1 MKKIIQLFIVAL
13 IASTITS
20 IGFILF
26 IKEDKTYTIKHIDSA
41 PVVGAAYTVNHNGE
55 VVPLQFTEVSKQ
67 VMDAVVHIKSTHM
80 QNTQSSQKV
89 PSPFRDFFND
99 NMLKDF
105 FNPHFKFEQ
114 RIPRQKEPYTR
125 IGTGSGVIISS
136 DGYIVTNNHVIDGAD
151 DIEVSLHDNRVY
163 KAKVIGIDPTT
174 DLAVIQIKEKE
185 LTHIPFVNSD
195 DVQIG
200 EWVLAVGNPFNLNST
215 VTAGIVSA
223 KGRNINI
230 LQSQSAIESF
240 IQTDAAINP
249 GNSGGALVN
258 LKGGLIGI
266 NTAIASPTGSYSGY
280 GFAIPS
286 NIVNK
291 VIEDILQYG
300 FVQRGYMGITI
311 RSIDGNFSKEKDLDV
326 TEGVY
331 VDSLMNESSAKEAG
345 LQKGD
350 VIIKVNK
357 NKVKTSSDL
366 LEIIGRHRPGDILLI
381 GINRFGKE
389 KEFEI
394 ILKNAQGEGKIS
406 TTNQQD
412 ILSKLGVKIIEVDKK
427 KASKMNVPTGLMIE
441 KLNSGLLRNQTNIK
455 EGFIITHVINK
466 RVETLKELKSILKGK
481 SGGIM
486 LKGVYPNYP
495 GQYYYAFGIGE

>member
-1 MKKIIQLFIVAL
+1 MKKIGQLFIVAL
-13 IASTITS
+13 FASAITS
-20 IGFILF
+20 IGFIFLNQ
-26 IKEDKTYTIKHIDSA
+26 DNKTYTIKHVDST
-41 PVVGAAYTVNHNGE
+41 PVVGAAYTVNQNGE
-55 VVPLQFTEVSKQ
+55 VVPLQFTDVAKQ
-67 VMDAVVHIKSTHM
+67 VMEAVVHIKSVQI
-80 QNTQSSQKV
+80 QNSQSNQEV
-89 PSPFRDFFND
+89 PLPFRDFFKD
-99 NMLKDF
+99 DMLKDF
-105 FNPHFKFEQ
+105 FGPHFKFERKAPQQ
-114 RIPRQKEPYTR
+114 RGPYTR
-125 IGTGSGVIISS
+125 VSTGSGVIINSE
-136 DGYIVTNNHVIDGAD
+136 GYIVTNNHVIDGAD
-151 DIEVSLHDNRVY
+151 DIEVSLHDNRVF
-163 KAKVIGIDPTT
+163 KAKVIGTDPTT

-195 DVQIG
+195 EVEIG

-286 NIVNK
+286 NIVSK
-291 VIEDILQYG
+291 VVEDILLYG

-311 RSIDGNFSKEKDLDV
+311 RSVDGNFAKEKDLDV

-331 VDSLMNESSAKEAG
+331 VDSLLNESSAKEAG

-350 VIIKVNK
+350 VIVKVNK
-357 NKVKTSSDL
+357 NKIKASSDL
-366 LEIIGRHRPGDILLI
+366 LEIVGRHRPGDKLEV
-381 GINRFGKE
+381 GVNRFGKE
-389 KEFEI
+389 KVFEI
-394 ILKNAQGEGKIS
+394 TLKNAQGES
-406 TTNQQD
+406 EVSDTNKRD
-412 ILSKLGVKIIEVDKK
+412 ILSKLGVEIVELDQK
-427 KASKMNVPTGLMIE
+427 KASKMDVSTGLMIK

-455 EGFIITHVINK
+455 EGFVITHVDDK
-466 RVETLKELKSILKGK
+466 RVETIRQLEMALKGK
-481 SGGIM
+481 SGGVM

-495 GQYYYAFGIGE
+495 GQYYYAFGIDN